1 MPRNI
6 PYPPRPPSD
15 KSASRE
21 PSIRVVYV
29 GSWSRSGST
38 LLDLM
43 LGQTK
48 GFVSTGEV
56 RSSGS
61 AGLVKR
67 QPCGCGLAVLD
78 CPFWHAV
85 LDEAFGDAEDVDAKA
100 ILRLQRRVDG
110 LARTPWV
117 LSPWRRKRFRRD
129 LRRYRE
135 VLAKLYRAI
144 HTVSGASVIVD
155 SSKYAAYGAILAGIP
170 GMDLS
175 VVHLVRDSRAVAHS
189 WTRKK
194 ALPEVSEDEHVE
206 ARYMPVFGPVRT
218 ALYWD
223 LEHVALGLVKRMA
236 RGRYV
241 IRYEDLTRN
250 PMAVLSEALR
260 RVGIHADVSFL
271 GSGRLH
277 LGDNHLVAGNPVRFE
292 RGDVPIT
299 PDDEWRSRLPSDRRR
314 IVTALTWPLLLRYG
328 FLF

>member
-1 MPRNI
+1 LPAT
-6 PYPPRPPSD
+6 PPSND
-15 KSASRE
+15 SGVRDA
-21 PSIRVVYV
+21 PIRVVYI

-43 LGQTK
+43 LGQIK
-48 GFVSTGEV
+48 GFVSAGEV
-56 RSSGS
+56 RFLWER
-61 AGLVKR
+61 GLVKR
-67 QPCGCGLAVLD
+67 QRCGCGVAVLD

-100 ILRLQRRVDG
+100 ILALQRRVDG

-135 VLAKLYRAI
+135 ILAKLYRAI
-144 HTVSGASVIVD
+144 HKVSGASVIVD
-155 SSKYAAYGAILAGIP
+155 SSKYAAYAAILAGIP

-194 ALPEVSEDEHVE
+194 ALPEVSEDEHTE
-206 ARYMPVFGPVRT
+206 ARYMPMFGPVRT

-223 LEHVALGLVKRMA
+223 LEHVALGLVRRLA

-241 IRYEDLTRN
+241 IRDEDLTRN
-250 PMAVLSEALR
+250 PVAVLGAALQ

-299 PDDEWRSRLPSDRRR
+299 PDDEWRSRLPKDRRR
-314 IVTALTWPLLLRYG
+314 IVTALTWPLLLRHG